1 MKQNKNFLSL
11 LTLIAFGLLAVAS
24 GGPPSLQ
31 SNAFYWENGIEND
44 TEQATYLVK
53 NDGTKVYGKKIN
65 WKGGTIIKDQIN
77 IDDQKFPSKE
87 IRGFKR
93 DTVYYGRLAFSFIKR
108 VVHGKLNIYYD
119 VVTGTSTSTDSQ
131 GNIRSRTTST
141 TVFYAQQGEKGEMI
155 RLYDIEDIKKLVED
169 CPLAASMVDI
179 HKKQLKK
186 ELKNDRQYLTKLINI
201 YNNDCRPVK

>member
-31 SNAFYWENGIEND
+31 FNSFYRENGIEND

-65 WKGGTIIKDQIN
+65 WQGGAILKDQIK

-93 DTVYYGRLAFSFIKR
+93 DTVYYGRLGYSFIKR

-131 GNIRSRTTST
+131 GNIRSRNTST